1 MDTEKTYS
9 FSFTPDNPEKLEQL
23 FDSLRRNASFVEIK
37 TKSGTEEPDRII
49 FNGSSYSKRNECKRI
64 PDYSGSCVTVHKVMD
79 NGTYEHD
86 FGYFQCSRCGCY
98 IMDNAAYCPSCGAEV
113 AE

>member
-23 FDSLRRNASFVEIK
+23 FDSLRRNASVVEIK

-49 FNGSSYSKRNECKRI
+49 FNGSSYSKRNECKGFPTI
-64 PDYSGSCVTVHKVMD
+64 QAHT
-79 NGTYEHD
+79 
-86 FGYFQCSRCGCY
+86 
-98 IMDNAAYCPSCGAEV
+98 
-113 AE
+113 